1 MLCLKG
7 KAAVVTGGSGT
18 IGKAISKQLLKA
30 GCNVHITGRN
40 EQRLVEAKTELMEFL
55 DGQKDTGKVSTFAG
69 DVTNQEDVINLFDTV
84 GKSNAGG
91 VDLLVN
97 NAGIMAPGT
106 SEELAAEDF
115 SRVMEVN
122 VLGPFL
128 CAREAMKRMKAKD
141 EQGGRII
148 NIGSISAIATRGHG
162 APYTTS
168 KFAIL
173 GLTHSL
179 HVDAREYDISVGII
193 HPGNVLSGFL
203 TPELAE
209 ERGRTEGFVAAD
221 EVATCVYT
229 MASMPYSTNVWELTV
244 MPNKQALLGR
254 G

>member
-18 IGKAISKQLLKA
+18 IGKAISKQLLKL

-40 EQRLVEAKTELMEFL
+40 EQRLVEAKSELTEWL
-55 DGQKDTGKVSTFAG
+55 DGKKDSGKVSTFAG
-69 DVTNQEDVINLFDTV
+69 DVTNEGDVISLFNTV
-84 GKSNAGG
+84 GETNAGG
-91 VDLLVN
+91 IDLLVN

-115 SRVMEVN
+115 SRVMDVN

-128 CAREAMKRMKAKD
+128 CAREAMKRMKTKNV
-141 EQGGRII
+141 GGRII
-148 NIGSISAIATRGHG
+148 NIGSISAIATREHG

-179 HVDAREYDISVGII
+179 HVDAREHDISVGII

-203 TPELAE
+203 SPELAE
-209 ERGRTEGFVAAD
+209 ERGRTEGFIAAD
-221 EVATCVYT
+221 EVATCVAT